1 MHVVARAR
9 LVLARRPWI
18 HWTATIAL
26 AAGAGSVMQ
35 ARMNDVERARDA
47 WGSTLTVYVA
57 SRAHEPGDPLT
68 VHRAEVP
75 RAIVPDS
82 AITDGA
88 AGTRVRQRV
97 AKGEIV
103 TDVDVTSRPG
113 PASGAP
119 PGTVVV
125 AVAADAAAGY
135 VPIGSRVQVSADG
148 VIIADTATVTDASD
162 DLVFVAV
169 DRSVG
174 ATVAAAERSGLATIL
189 LVP

>member
-35 ARMNDVERARDA
+35 ARLAEVERARDA
-47 WGSTLTVYVA
+47 WGSSVSVYVA
-57 SRAHEPGDPLT
+57 SRSHEPGDPLV
-68 VHRAEVP
+68 VHRVEVP

-82 AITDGA
+82 AITQGA

-103 TDVDVTSRPG
+103 TDVDVASRPG

-119 PGTVVV
+119 SGTVVV
-125 AVAADAAAGY
+125 AVAGGAGSY
-135 VPIGSRVQVSADG
+135 APIGSQVQISADG
-148 VIIADTATVTDASD
+148 VVIADTATVTDATD
-162 DLVFVAV
+162 GLVFVAV